1 MYKLC
6 VSIHLIKEPEAD
18 PSSGA
23 FGAPSG
29 DPVKRDGDAVERMAT
44 AAERLL
50 SSGGVSIF
58 PPAPPSIVL
67 QSAQTYDVLAA
78 SYSEALEILTKFD
91 ALARNIGMPAE
102 RGVSRGGLGSVVS

>member
-6 VSIHLIKEPEAD
+6 VSINLIKEPEAD

-23 FGAPSG
+23 FGAPSA

-50 SSGGVSIF
+50 SGGGSPIF
-58 PPAPPSIVL
+58 PSAPPSIVL
-67 QSAQTYDVLAA
+67 QSAQTYDVMAD
-78 SYSEALEILTKFD
+78 SYAEALEILTKFD
-91 ALARNIGMPAE
+91 SLARNIGMPAE
-102 RGVSRGGLGSVVS
+102 RGVSRSTMGPVVF